1 MTSRILARLTGHPWL
16 IQSDAL
22 DTMLQLAARDPVDN
36 ATISD
41 WKRGPQSE
49 VLAVRQGDSLG
60 NAPTARVRNGVA
72 VVPVTGPIFRY
83 ANLLTNHSGAT
94 ALSDFAANMAAA
106 MADSRVRAIVMEI
119 DSPGGEVTGL
129 AEAAQLIGAAS
140 RVKPVAAFVDGSA
153 MSAAYWLAS
162 AAGEIVIAST
172 GAVGSLGAVVAMQD
186 TRNAQ
191 EKSGVRRYQ
200 FVSSQSPNKL
210 FDPTT
215 DAGAARLQAFAD
227 RLASEFLADAAANRG
242 MSVENLLAASDGG
255 GVLVGSDAVAAG
267 MADSVGGFEGTLAR
281 LADGGG
287 RLRSAVARIGRVM
300 AVRADNSFTGPAL
313 LANNEEQVMTDTVDT
328 DAPATAP
335 EIIAADSVIA
345 ETPPVDPVVAE
356 RARSAAILA
365 AAKPEFSALA
375 ALAVASGW
383 SADQFVAAQ
392 AASAG
397 AVATARAEAATG
409 VFRDSLP
416 APIAAGGGADET
428 PIGPAAEFAASAAL
442 KAEFSTEGKYLA
454 YCQAVADGKVRNII
468 KRA

>member
-1 MTSRILARLTGHPWL
+1 
-16 IQSDAL
+16 
-22 DTMLQLAARDPVDN
+22 
-36 ATISD
+36 
-41 WKRGPQSE
+41 
-49 VLAVRQGDSLG
+49 
-60 NAPTARVRNGVA
+60 
-72 VVPVTGPIFRY
+72 
-83 ANLLTNHSGAT
+83 
-94 ALSDFAANMAAA
+94 
-106 MADSRVRAIVMEI
+106 
-119 DSPGGEVTGL
+119 
-129 AEAAQLIGAAS
+129 
-140 RVKPVAAFVDGSA
+140 
-153 MSAAYWLAS
+153 
-162 AAGEIVIAST
+162 
-172 GAVGSLGAVVAMQD
+172 
-186 TRNAQ
+186 
-191 EKSGVRRYQ
+191 
-200 FVSSQSPNKL
+200 
-210 FDPTT
+210 
-215 DAGAARLQAFAD
+215 
-227 RLASEFLADAAANRG
+227 
-242 MSVENLLAASDGG
+242 
-255 GVLVGSDAVAAG
+255 
-267 MADSVGGFEGTLAR
+267 
-281 LADGGG
+281 
-287 RLRSAVARIGRVM
+287 
-300 AVRADNSFTGPAL
+300 
-313 LANNEEQVMTDTVDT
+313 MTDTVDT

-345 ETPPVDPVVAE
+345 ETPPVDPVVVE